1 MASRSWSVLGE
12 AVRGMLI
19 LYAGLY
25 NYADLHN
32 LKIYIPMT
40 VHTALHS
47 RQPTHLAHLDL
58 KHIDTLVF
66 AGGGNRCIWQA
77 GLVSQW
83 LHAGWALPA
92 RMVGTSAGAGVA
104 TALLGG
110 RVEQAIQVCQA
121 LYAANDRVVNMS
133 AAWRGRIGFAHQHI
147 YPAWMASY
155 LNASNFE
162 TLRQART
169 RLTIAFARPSPWLGL
184 HLSTLAGTLAY
195 IVDKHISHSIHPRL
209 PKWLGLRQGYMD
221 LQDCTSLEQAQTLLS
236 AAAAAP
242 PLMQAKRLHGAY
254 ALDGGFVDN
263 APISASAQRQSADQK
278 SRTLVLLT
286 RFYPQWPTLFSW
298 QGRQY
303 LQPSQKVPVS
313 TWDCTAKT
321 VVSKA
326 FDLGA
331 QDAAR
336 LAPRLSFT

>member
-1 MASRSWSVLGE
+1 MIFSPVLASS
-12 AVRGMLI
+12 
-19 LYAGLY
+19 
-25 NYADLHN
+25 
-32 LKIYIPMT
+32 
-40 VHTALHS
+40 
-47 RQPTHLAHLDL
+47 QPTLLQHLDL
-58 KHIDTLVF
+58 NHIDTLVF

-92 RMVGTSAGAGVA
+92 RLVGTSAGAGVA

-110 RVEQAIQVCQA
+110 RIEQAMQVCRQ
-121 LYAANDRVVNMS
+121 LYAGNDRVIDYS

-155 LNASNFE
+155 LNASNFDA
-162 TLRQART
+162 LRQASS

-236 AAAAAP
+236 VAAAAP
-242 PLMQAKRLHGAY
+242 PLMSAKRLAGGY

-263 APISASAQRQSADQK
+263 APISASAHSQSTEQK

-286 RFYPQWPTLFSW
+286 RFYPQWPTLFHW
-298 QGRQY
+298 QGRNY

-313 TWDCTAKT
+313 TWDCTFKT
-321 VVSKA
+321 VINKA

-331 QDAAR
+331 HDAAT
-336 LAPRLSFT
+336 LAPRLSVA